1 MAEQDDKLD
10 VEAIQDKN
18 EAVKD
23 LEKLSLD
30 PDSFEDIEREFRQF
44 MDEIIGQQ
52 NLKRFKD
59 EYQKIFK
66 TLKTSYQSE
75 RKIVQR
81 CKTMIS
87 EIWEKATNVK
97 SAIRM
102 AQEEVDKI
110 QSLKIK
116 VEEEQIKLGSRKED
130 EKTKQA
136 QILKLKLEIEA
147 LDELSKQPIEL

>member
-1 MAEQDDKLD
+1 
-10 VEAIQDKN
+10 
-18 EAVKD
+18 
-23 LEKLSLD
+23 
-30 PDSFEDIEREFRQF
+30 
-44 MDEIIGQQ
+44 
-52 NLKRFKD
+52 
-59 EYQKIFK
+59 
-66 TLKTSYQSE
+66 
-75 RKIVQR
+75 
-81 CKTMIS
+81 
-87 EIWEKATNVK
+87 VK

>member
-44 MDEIIGQQ
+44 MDEIVGQQ

>member
-1 MAEQDDKLD
+1 MADQDDNLD
-10 VEAIQDKN
+10 IEAIQDKN

-44 MDEIIGQQ
+44 MDEIVGSQ

-75 RKIVQR
+75 RKIV
-81 CKTMIS
+81 
-87 EIWEKATNVK
+87 
-97 SAIRM
+97 
-102 AQEEVDKI
+102 
-110 QSLKIK
+110 
-116 VEEEQIKLGSRKED
+116 
-130 EKTKQA
+130 
-136 QILKLKLEIEA
+136 
-147 LDELSKQPIEL
+147 

>member
-44 MDEIIGQQ
+44 MDEIVGQQ

-136 QILKLKLEIEA
+136 
-147 LDELSKQPIEL
+147 